1 MVIKRN
7 SQKLPGVALKKIA
20 LDLQTGTLVLDLARE
35 GNLTLASQCNLYVA
49 LPVNFAAGEVSK
61 TLSVASAGDAAFSAQ
76 EAFGI
81 YLADAENAAFNYTAT
96 ESIVAI
102 PTVITVASVSGAT
115 VIEGGEAVHTV
126 TLSGTTTLP
135 TILAFSIVPITASAI
150 DYSVPPTFT
159 NGVLY
164 NAEAGIINVPVGISA
179 FAVHLPTVDDS
190 EDEINETYTI
200 AVGGVG
206 ALGTIT
212 DNDTAPPVGEL
223 IELARVAVY
232 EAPYQALSPAQK
244 TAVAGNGGYAA
255 FAVSRDNDLAA
266 SFNLYRSNAPDG
278 TFAPVLNAQTFMP
291 SANLTGAIDHV
302 SSVIAYNNEIDMP
315 ASITADSNGLLVDT
329 AGNIEMCL
337 IGALTTNTVFGVT
350 AKNMSNIKRAAYHY
364 LPVHVDSAESAR
376 MFILPAAQ
384 IIDPTLHAQGTT
396 VYYKAVPV
404 NAQGVELALSSVTP
418 IAFTATGVANKPYP
432 PKFVGWNNTGTAIGD
447 LIIDD
452 FELYPTYE
460 TFWLNPKI
468 YVGNSDRTEST
479 PSSLMNPATTM
490 EAGTSLV
497 VEELNRDDDIRNSYT
512 VTDNKATI
520 NNLWSNPTQKYR
532 VYAVRGGVRS
542 QEVIYILNSAIR
554 DIGGVASV
562 SGAIVGANAEVTITL
577 TAQSQTVTAPWALGY
592 TLTGSVMTDNAHGT
606 ITLTNGATFED
617 NGFIQVPPALS
628 SFKVIVPLVDAA
640 SKTLTFT
647 LGWFQYNDTISTSI
661 NVPAGVAYADLVGI
675 VNGYPSVT
683 PTDTLGDPYQLQM
696 SYPSNNWYGAFN
708 LTSPQP
714 NIAGTPRL
722 LTNLAID
729 EEFDI
734 EYEFKTS
741 IASVGAGSYST
752 RLDINFVTLTPIS
765 HTTVIGQNGN
775 YAGVSTARFKNTS
788 GAAVVAGS
796 PGAQFWLTNPGADTN
811 LAHTVTIRNLR
822 IL

>member
-1 MVIKRN
+1 MFNLKGKQRALAYLPTSPNDFTVFVDTSGKLCVKNSENMVSEIQFAEQAPIVVRTV
-7 SQKLPGVALKKIA
+7 SSVTGATIA
-20 LDLQTGTLVLDLARE
+20 EGANLVF
-35 GNLTLASQCNLYVA
+35 TI
-49 LPVNFAAGEVSK
+49 
-61 TLSVASAGDAAFSAQ
+61 TLSGATAQQQSFAFTTGGTASAGVDYAAPFLLSNGVTISGGNLVVPVGVTQ
-76 EAFGI
+76 F
-81 YLADAENAAFNYTAT
+81 TASSIT
-96 ESIVAI
+96 TDDIGVES
-102 PTVITVASVSGAT
+102 S
-115 VIEGGEAVHTV
+115 ETV
-126 TLSGTTTLP
+126 TLT
-135 TILAFSIVPITASAI
+135 
-150 DYSVPPTFT
+150 
-159 NGVLY
+159 
-164 NAEAGIINVPVGISA
+164 
-179 FAVHLPTVDDS
+179 
-190 EDEINETYTI
+190 
-200 AVGGVG
+200 VGGVTG
-206 ALGTIT
+206 TGTIT
-212 DNDTAPPVGEL
+212 DNDTAPPEETLTPLEQVT
-223 IELARVAVY
+223 VY
-232 EAPYQALSPAQK
+232 EAPYQALSAGQK
-244 TAVAGNGGYAA
+244 STVSSNGGYAA
-255 FAVSRDNDLAA
+255 FAVSRVGNAA

-315 ASITADSNGLLVDT
+315 ASITADSQGLLVDT

-376 MFILPAAQ
+376 MFVLPAAQ

-460 TFWLNPKI
+460 AFWLNPKI
-468 YVGNSDRTEST
+468 YVGNSDRTEAT

-490 EAGTSLV
+490 EAGTTLV
-497 VEELNRDDDIRNSYT
+497 VEELNRDDAIRNSYT
-512 VTDNKATI
+512 VTGNKATI
-520 NNLWSNPTQKYR
+520 NNAWSNPTQKYR

-542 QEVIYILNSAIR
+542 QEVIYTLNNIIR

-562 SGAIVGANAEVTITL
+562 SSAIVGANAEITITL
-577 TAQSQTVTAPWALGY
+577 TAQSQTVTAPWAIGY

-628 SFKVIVPLVDAA
+628 SFKVVVPLVNAA
-640 SKTLTFT
+640 SKNLTFA
-647 LGWFQYNDTISTSI
+647 LGWFQYNDTISTTI

-675 VNGYPSVT
+675 VAGYPSVT

-696 SYPSNNWYGAFN
+696 SYPGNNWYGAFN

-722 LTNLAID
+722 LTDLAID
-729 EEFDI
+729 EEFDV

-741 IASVGAGSYST
+741 IASVGAGSYRA
-752 RLDINFVTLTPIS
+752 RLEINFVTLTPIS

-788 GAAVVAGS
+788 GSAVVAGS
-796 PGAQFWLTNPGADTN
+796 PGAQFWLQNPGADTN
-811 LAHTVTIRNLR
+811 FAHTVTIRNLR